1 MKINEFVKLGLAAF
15 FSLALVACSSTGS
28 DSEME
33 DTSTSSAGNGG
44 SSSDTGSN
52 TGRGAT
58 TSAANNGGALSAEEL
73 REQQMLQTTV
83 FYFDFDRSE
92 LKPEARDALVY
103 HANAL
108 KASGAS
114 VRLEGHADE
123 RGTRE
128 YNLALGERRAQ
139 AVERYLLVQG
149 VSASQLETISYG
161 EEQPVAT
168 GTSEAAYARNRRVEM
183 NF

>member
-1 MKINEFVKLGLAAF
+1 MKINEFVKLGLAAMF
-15 FSLALVACSSTGS
+15 AMTLVACSSTGS
-28 DSEME
+28 DE
-33 DTSTSSAGNGG
+33 DMDDGSDMDMGG
-44 SSSDTGSN
+44 SSSSTRGSS
-52 TGRGAT
+52 AT
-58 TSAANNGGALSAEEL
+58 TSGASGSGALSAEEM

-92 LKPEARDALVY
+92 LKPEAREALVY

-149 VSASQLETISYG
+149 VSASQLETVSYG
-161 EEQPVAT
+161 EEQPVAA
-168 GTSEAAYARNRRVEM
+168 GTSDSAYSRNRRVELKL
-183 NF
+183 